1 MTDYFF
7 HSTLNVRTTWK
18 GERDLKPKYEQLA
31 DKLREMILAGDY
43 LENELIPS
51 ENTLQETYQLSR
63 HTVRQ
68 AIGILVNEGYLRKER
83 GSGTYV
89 SRPDN
94 QPPKKSKTIGV
105 IMTYLSNYIF
115 PSIIRG
121 MEQEFSS
128 QGYSLLLGITNND
141 HAQERECLKRMM
153 EQGVDGL
160 IIEPTKSNQYNP
172 NLSYYVA
179 LREREIPF
187 LMINAYYEELDVQAI
202 CVNDT
207 RSGYLATSH
216 LIQQGHKHILLLT
229 KIDDLQGKYRMKG
242 FIKAIQEANLTLQE
256 QDILTYTTETKS
268 QVLESLVVRLT
279 KHSGKATGIVAYND
293 EIAYELIDQLA
304 QVGLAVPQNI
314 SIVGNDDSEL
324 AIGGRVP
331 LTTLTHPKEEMGSL
345 AAQYIIEAINGGDTP
360 SYYFQ
365 PSLIVRD
372 SVLDVT
378 QK

>member
-1 MTDYFF
+1 M
-7 HSTLNVRTTWK
+7 
-18 GERDLKPKYEQLA
+18 KPKYEQLA